1 MEASPVNCF
10 ATLRRFAAPLALA
23 SLFAL
28 VSASRTSADD
38 PAPATSEKVAKVVQ
52 KVAGEKK
59 LLRYKFEKG
68 QQVRWKVVHLS
79 TVELND
85 TNFRQV
91 TQSKTTSI
99 KLWTVDS
106 VDEDGSAVVVNVV
119 EEIDLWRQ
127 ANDSEPEK
135 FNSRND
141 KNPPL
146 AFEQFAQSIGKP
158 LSTKTLSDRGAV
170 LKAEGANQFDLGM
183 GPVLPPLP
191 EEPVGVGHRWTFPD
205 EIRVRNHKSQQ
216 VKTVKVQYVY
226 TLESFRGDLANIKVK
241 TEILTPI
248 KDPQEQAQLVQNT
261 VNGALAIDLAKGQI
275 VSRQIDWDANVVG
288 FNGEQGTGSMNY
300 LARLTET
307 LVDGPQRLAPEASPA
322 AEAKAPLIGPL
333 PR

>member
-1 MEASPVNCF
+1 MTCF
-10 ATLRRFAAPLALA
+10 ATLRGFAAPLALA

-28 VSASRTSADD
+28 VSASGASADD

-59 LLRYKFEKG
+59 LLRYNFEEG
-68 QQVRWKVVHLS
+68 QQIRWKVVDLS
-79 TVELND
+79 TVELTD
-85 TNFRQV
+85 TNFQQT
-91 TQSKTTSI
+91 TQCKTTSI
-99 KLWTVDS
+99 KLWTIES
-106 VDEDGSAVVVNVV
+106 VDEDGSASVVNTV

-127 ANDSEPEK
+127 ANGSEPEK

-146 AFEQFAQSIGKP
+146 AFQQFAASIGKP
-158 LSTKTLSDRGAV
+158 LSTKTYSNRGMV
-170 LKAEGANQFDLGM
+170 LKDDGSNQLDRGM

-205 EIRVRNHKSQQ
+205 EIRVRNNKSQQ

-226 TLESFRGDLANIKVK
+226 TLASFEGDLANIVVK

-261 VNGALAIDLAKGQI
+261 VNGTIAIDLAKGQI
-275 VSRQIDWDANVVG
+275 ASRQFDWDSTVVG

-300 LARLTET
+300 LARMTET
-307 LVDGPQRLAPEASPA
+307 LVDGPQRLAPDAPP